1 MSFAH
6 WRLLSIFLSSK
17 QPNSIITR
25 YEYDW
30 QEMMKNRKSRRET
43 EFLGEIYLFSL
54 ISNRMNSIITRYK
67 CNYNESSHHNTC
79 QSRTFSVST
88 DRNFF

>member
-25 YEYDW
+25 CEHDL

-43 EFLGEIYLFSL
+43 KFLGEIYLFSP
-54 ISNRMNSIITRYK
+54 ISNRTNSIITRCEQY
-67 CNYNESSHHNTC
+67 C
-79 QSRTFSVST
+79 QEAE
-88 DRNFF
+88 RNAHWPMC